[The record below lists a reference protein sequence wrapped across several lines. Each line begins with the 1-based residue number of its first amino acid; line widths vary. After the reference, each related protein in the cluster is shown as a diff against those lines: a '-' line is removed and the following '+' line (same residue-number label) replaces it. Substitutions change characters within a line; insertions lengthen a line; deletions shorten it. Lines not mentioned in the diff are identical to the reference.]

1 MQKRPSVCSPVF
13 NRPRYSTSIYQADVS
28 HRATTRSIP
37 GNPALTRHS
46 LHRLPTCCIT
56 SPPFTPRARRAQIP
70 IARAALPTC
79 PFPRF
84 PPLEVFG
91 RRPQLF
97 AAPTMVGRH
106 PKTFTKGELCIAA
119 NTRLFD
125 HVMNVRGLQ
134 SNHLNGSASLG
145 KDRAR
150 RRRLRPGDA
159 LRAWATSSCTNGQ
172 RRAVLVAS
180 DLRKM
185 EHTPLREMAKRGVT
199 DAAFHRSGLSNA
211 ANRLRQG
218 CSD

>member
-106 PKTFTKGELCIAA
+106 PKTFTLADIKRALTPPANLRERADLCTTFSGGAA
-119 NTRLFD
+119 RGTLETAGQDATRWSRTRRTD
-125 HVMNVRGLQ
+125 I
-134 SNHLNGSASLG
+134 
-145 KDRAR
+145 DR
-150 RRRLRPGDA
+150 LCP
-159 LRAWATSSCTNGQ
+159 
-172 RRAVLVAS
+172 
-180 DLRKM
+180 
-185 EHTPLREMAKRGVT
+185 EHTVGVSRHRPQACII
-199 DAAFHRSGLSNA
+199 DSGYAIVMVVHAHRAAGNLSH
-211 ANRLRQG
+211 G
-218 CSD
+218 TC